1 MASKKVDPAELNLS
15 SFTKWS
21 KDWGLVTA
29 ADGEKVNTMTV
40 AWGALGVLWS
50 KNMVTVYVHPN
61 RYTHEFMEKA
71 DKFSV
76 TFFGDQRDPLIPDQ
90 REALNLLGSVSGRD
104 RDKIAES
111 GLTVEWQDGAPAFKE
126 AALTI
131 TCRMVYRE
139 ALRRENFVSE
149 ELSAEC
155 WGGGKDTPLHSMYIG
170 EVIGVY
176 VEE

>member
-1 MASKKVDPAELNLS
+1 MAHKKIDPSELNLS

-29 ADGEKVNTMTV
+29 ANGEKVNTMTV

-50 KNMVTVYVHPN
+50 KNMVTVYVHPD
-61 RYTHEFMEKA
+61 RYTHEFMEQA

-76 TFFGDQRDPLIPDQ
+76 TFFGDQRD
-90 REALNLLGSVSGRD
+90 ALNLLGSVSGRD

-111 GLTVEWQDGAPAFKE
+111 GLTVEWKDGAPTFKE
-126 AALTI
+126 ATLTI

-139 ALRRENFVSE
+139 ALQRENFVSE
-149 ELSAEC
+149 ELSAQC

>member
-1 MASKKVDPAELNLS
+1 MAHKRIDPSELNLS

-29 ADGEKVNTMTV
+29 ANGEKVNTMTV

-50 KNMVTVYVHPN
+50 KNMVTVYVHPD
-61 RYTHEFMEKA
+61 RYTHEFMEQA

-76 TFFGDQRDPLIPDQ
+76 TFFKDK
-90 REALNLLGSVSGRD
+90 REALNLLGTVSGRD

-111 GLTVEWQDGAPAFKE
+111 GLTVEWQDGAPTFQE

-131 TCRMVYRE
+131 TCHMVYRE
-139 ALRRENFVSE
+139 ALQRENFVSE
-149 ELSAEC
+149 ELSAQC